1 MSVML
6 FKKEIKRLISKLR
19 YFSNNLSRK
28 KEIMEN
34 KEKSLILFNVII
46 KGIII

>member
-6 FKKEIKRLISKLR
+6 FKKEIKKLISKLR

-28 KEIMEN
+28 KKIMEN

-46 KGIII
+46 ERIII

>member
-6 FKKEIKRLISKLR
+6 FKKEIKKLISKLR
-19 YFSNNLSRK
+19 YFSNNLLRN
-28 KEIMEN
+28 KEILEN

-46 KGIII
+46 EGIII